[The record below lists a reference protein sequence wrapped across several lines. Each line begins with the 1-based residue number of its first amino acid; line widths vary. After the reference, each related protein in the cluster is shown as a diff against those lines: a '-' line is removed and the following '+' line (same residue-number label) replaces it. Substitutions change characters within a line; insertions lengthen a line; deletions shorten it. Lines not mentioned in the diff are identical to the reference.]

1 MFKNVSCQK
10 CPSCPP
16 GMGLTPQCG
25 GFVSYGE
32 KVECESCELGKSY
45 SPTYD
50 ISSCLPCG
58 ICSDH
63 ENVKRNCSLT
73 RNSQCEH
80 GCSKGFYFEELTG
93 DCKPCSFCFLYLP
106 NCTIENSLEKGC
118 REMPFYKRC
127 DANAIGCQLPKC
139 REDQSLVV
147 TQEKDSAH
155 CVDCKI
161 CPAGTSP
168 FPPCGTVIKSIDD
181 VKCIK
186 CSRGN
191 TFSGKPTKQTCKK
204 CSICSV
210 GQRELTP
217 CNLTHDRI
225 CGRCEKGFYGSNE
238 TGCKPCSACCNDKD
252 DVRIP
257 ECQNMAKTKQCSYTE
272 RSITVCQEQNSN
284 KRIPSEKSPI
294 IIIFSTLATVLA
306 VISTLVIIKYIT
318 YRRNN
323 RRQRTDLYNALLPST
338 DEGKVLII
346 TSR

>member
-1 MFKNVSCQK
+1 MICF
-10 CPSCPP
+10 
-16 GMGLTPQCG
+16 
-25 GFVSYGE
+25 
-32 KVECESCELGKSY
+32 
-45 SPTYD
+45 
-50 ISSCLPCG
+50 SSRLQNLKLRITCAYVC
-58 ICSDH
+58 
-63 ENVKRNCSLT
+63 
-73 RNSQCEH
+73 
-80 GCSKGFYFEELTG
+80 
-93 DCKPCSFCFLYLP
+93 
-106 NCTIENSLEKGC
+106 
-118 REMPFYKRC
+118 
-127 DANAIGCQLPKC
+127 
-139 REDQSLVV
+139 
-147 TQEKDSAH
+147 
-155 CVDCKI
+155 
-161 CPAGTSP
+161 
-168 FPPCGTVIKSIDD
+168 
-181 VKCIK
+181 
-186 CSRGN
+186 N

-225 CGRCEKGFYGSNE
+225 CGRCEKGFYGSKE
-238 TGCKPCSACCNDKD
+238 TGCKPCSACCSDKD

-306 VISTLVIIKYIT
+306 VISTLVIIMYII